1 VVIGR
6 LRVRRRRL
14 PSSRGITIRL
24 RDPIVSRVISSR
36 AGIIRLRGRTIVRRD
51 RIRSRGR
58 VRRRLRTAA
67 AAVAV
72 AGMRVAEVVDTAAV
86 VAAVTMAVS

>member
-67 AAVAV
+67 AAVA
-72 AGMRVAEVVDTAAV
+72 GMRVAEVVDTAAV